1 MELCGNKVYFCDWIT
16 ISNNLKKYVLLIALA
31 FYGVFPLSAQ
41 TNLIWDSLYA
51 TENTETVKVQKPLYA
66 GSNLEVTEKLDMY
79 LDSLASR
86 DLKSNRIAG
95 YRILLYSGNERDE
108 ATKARE
114 QAYRVFQKAD
124 LYTKYQAPTFK
135 VSLGDFYERLDA
147 YIALKKLESAFP
159 QAVVVQEIVNLKP

>member
-1 MELCGNKVYFCDWIT
+1 MDHDLK
-16 ISNNLKKYVLLIALA
+16 NLKKYVFLFA
-31 FYGVFPLSAQ
+31 FWFCSAFPILAQ

-51 TENTETVKVQKPLYA
+51 VENAESVKISKPVYS
-66 GSNLEVTEKLDMY
+66 GSNFDVTEQLDQY

-147 YIALKKLESAFP
+147 YIALKKLEGVFP
-159 QAVVVQEIVNLKP
+159 QAVVIQEIVNLKP

>member
-1 MELCGNKVYFCDWIT
+1 MDHDL
-16 ISNNLKKYVLLIALA
+16 NNLKKYVFLIALWFCCA
-31 FYGVFPLSAQ
+31 FPIFAQ
-41 TNLIWDSLYA
+41 TNQIWDSLYA
-51 TENTETVKVQKPLYA
+51 VENAETLKVPKPVYS
-66 GSNLEVTEKLDMY
+66 GSNFEVTEQLDQY
-79 LDSLASR
+79 LDSLAIR

-114 QAYRVFQKAD
+114 NAYRVFQKAD

-147 YIALKKLESAFP
+147 FIALKKLEAVFP

>member
-1 MELCGNKVYFCDWIT
+1 M
-16 ISNNLKKYVLLIALA
+16 SAA
-31 FYGVFPLSAQ
+31 FPLSAQ
-41 TNLIWDSLYA
+41 TGQIWDSLYSA
-51 TENTETVKVQKPLYA
+51 ENAETVKIVKPVYG
-66 GSNLEVTEKLDMY
+66 GSTLEVTEKLDQY

-147 YIALKKLESAFP
+147 YIALKKLEAAFP
-159 QAVVVQEIVNLKP
+159 QAVMVQEIVNLKPWLMTLREFALMILRK

>member
-1 MELCGNKVYFCDWIT
+1 LNKFI
-16 ISNNLKKYVLLIALA
+16 LLSLLA
-31 FYGVFPLSAQ
+31 FFAAFPGLSQ
-41 TNLIWDSLYA
+41 SNVVWDSLYSA
-51 TENTETVKVQKPLYA
+51 ENTEVVKVPKPVYA
-66 GSNLEVTEKLDMY
+66 GSSHEVTEQLDQF

-86 DLKSNRIAG
+86 DLKSTRISG
-95 YRILLYSGNERDE
+95 YRILLYSGNEREE

-114 QAYRVFQKAD
+114 HAYRVFQKAD

-147 YIALKKLESAFP
+147 FIALKKLEATFP

>member
-1 MELCGNKVYFCDWIT
+1 
-16 ISNNLKKYVLLIALA
+16 LKKYLFLFALA
-31 FYGVFPLSAQ
+31 FCGTFPMSAQ
-41 TNLIWDSLYA
+41 THLIWDSLFAIENAEDVKIVKPVYA
-51 TENTETVKVQKPLYA
+51 SSGFEITEQ
-66 GSNLEVTEKLDMY
+66 LDQY

-86 DLKSNRIAG
+86 DLKSTRIAG
-95 YRILLYSGNERDE
+95 FRILLYSGNERDE

-147 YIALKKLESAFP
+147 YIALKKLEAAFP

>member
-1 MELCGNKVYFCDWIT
+1 MPLVAQI
-16 ISNNLKKYVLLIALA
+16 NLV
-31 FYGVFPLSAQ
+31 
-41 TNLIWDSLYA
+41 WDSLYA
-51 TENTETVKVQKPLYA
+51 TERKETMKVPKPEFSGSIFEITEQ
-66 GSNLEVTEKLDMY
+66 LDQY
-79 LDSLASR
+79 LDSLAIR
-86 DLKSNRIAG
+86 DLKSSRISG

-147 YIALKKLESAFP
+147 YIALKKLETVFP

>member
-51 TENTETVKVQKPLYA
+51 TENTEAVKVQKPLYA

-159 QAVVVQEIVNLKP
+159 QAVVVQEIVNLRP

>member
-1 MELCGNKVYFCDWIT
+1 VKISKPVY
-16 ISNNLKKYVLLIALA
+16 S
-31 FYGVFPLSAQ
+31 
-41 TNLIWDSLYA
+41 
-51 TENTETVKVQKPLYA
+51 
-66 GSNLEVTEKLDMY
+66 GSNFDVTEQLDQY

-147 YIALKKLESAFP
+147 YIALKKLEVVFP
-159 QAVVVQEIVNLKP
+159 QAVVIQEIVNLKP

>member
-1 MELCGNKVYFCDWIT
+1 M
-16 ISNNLKKYVLLIALA
+16 KKSILLFVIAMSA
-31 FYGVFPLSAQ
+31 AFPLSAQ
-41 TNLIWDSLYA
+41 TVQIWDSLYSA
-51 TENTETVKVQKPLYA
+51 ENAEIVKIVKPVYG
-66 GSNLEVTEKLDMY
+66 GSTLEVTEKLDQY

-147 YIALKKLESAFP
+147 YIALKKLEAAFP
-159 QAVVVQEIVNLKP
+159 QAVMVQEIVNLKP